1 MKMKKMWEIAAKVGE
16 EEGFGY
22 FLTGWG
28 SPDTISDDA
37 EPAALRFRELW
48 ENVLPMLEE
57 MEALIDDS
65 LDNEDFVKDDED
77 VESEGDE
84 EVGCAES

>member
-1 MKMKKMWEIAAKVGE
+1 MKKMWEIAAKVDA
-16 EEGFGY
+16 EGFGY

-65 LDNEDFVKDDED
+65 LDNEDFVDDED
-77 VESEGDE
+77 ENEKDEGAANDKD
-84 EVGCAES
+84 

>member
-1 MKMKKMWEIAAKVGE
+1 MNVKKMWEIAAKVDA
-16 EEGFGY
+16 EGFGY

-28 SPDTISDDA
+28 SPDLISDDA

-57 MEALIDDS
+57 MEALID
-65 LDNEDFVKDDED
+65 NEDFIDDED
-77 VESEGDE
+77 
-84 EVGCAES
+84 